1 MKEAMNYA
9 LMDFEYWVKEG
20 IRERE
25 WSGPVGTAASRP

>member
-1 MKEAMNYA
+1 MMKESINYA

-25 WSGPVGTAASRP
+25 CPTG